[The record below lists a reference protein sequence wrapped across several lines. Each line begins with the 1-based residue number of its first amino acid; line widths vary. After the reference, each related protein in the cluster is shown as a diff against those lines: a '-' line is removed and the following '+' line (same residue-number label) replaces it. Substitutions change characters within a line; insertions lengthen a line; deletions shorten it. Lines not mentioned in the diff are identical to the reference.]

1 MTTPNWIVSLAENG
15 SLCGMAKERTCEDH
29 FILLSNLAMNIGIF
43 VLLLSVAVAYEKARS
58 RSMYDLS

>member
-1 MTTPNWIVSLAENG
+1 
-15 SLCGMAKERTCEDH
+15 MAKERTCEDY

>member
-1 MTTPNWIVSLAENG
+1 
-15 SLCGMAKERTCEDH
+15 MAKERTCEDH

-43 VLLLSVAVAYEKARS
+43 VLLLSVTVAYEKARS